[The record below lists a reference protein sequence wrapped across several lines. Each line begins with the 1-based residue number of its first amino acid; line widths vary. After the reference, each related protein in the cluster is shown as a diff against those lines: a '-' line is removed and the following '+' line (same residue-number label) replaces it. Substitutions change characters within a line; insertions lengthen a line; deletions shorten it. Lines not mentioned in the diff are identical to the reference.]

1 MALVYDF
8 ARNSTHFTFWLGKR
22 DKDHGVVTLWLHVQ
36 KACWCLEH
44 PDRGLPR
51 ICQIIPPLEILQ
63 EVFPFT
69 THRYAQAYH
78 LLSDG
83 NLSRYPDIRYDLF
96 CAAAPLFLIL
106 LWNGLENGHAR
117 VFREQGRHFP
127 RVFQTMM
134 YEIFLLYLGKQLINM
149 VLAVHW
155 ASQVPSYHEDD
166 WLFRMIDFMLDSAAM
181 DTWFASMVIVIG
193 WVVDC
198 MLHRETPAQNL
209 HFYWLVL
216 CIILQNKYS
225 VTLSDSPILMWH

>member
-8 ARNSTHFTFWLGKR
+8 ARNATHFTFWLGKR
-22 DKDHGVVTLWLHVQ
+22 DKDHGVVTLWL
-36 KACWCLEH
+36 EH

-51 ICQIIPPLEILQ
+51 ICQIIPPLEVLQ

-69 THRYAQAYH
+69 THRYAQAYY
-78 LLSDG
+78 LLSDE
-83 NLSRYPDIRYDLF
+83 NLSRYPDIRYDLL

-117 VFREQGRHFP
+117 VFREQGRRFP

-149 VLAVHW
+149 VLAVLW
-155 ASQVPSYHEDD
+155 ASQIPSYHEDD
-166 WLFRMIDFMLDSAAM
+166 WLFRMIDYMFDSAAM

-193 WVVDC
+193 WAVDC

>member
-1 MALVYDF
+1 
-8 ARNSTHFTFWLGKR
+8 
-22 DKDHGVVTLWLHVQ
+22 
-36 KACWCLEH
+36 
-44 PDRGLPR
+44 
-51 ICQIIPPLEILQ
+51 
-63 EVFPFT
+63 
-69 THRYAQAYH
+69 
-78 LLSDG
+78 
-83 NLSRYPDIRYDLF
+83 
-96 CAAAPLFLIL
+96 
-106 LWNGLENGHAR
+106 
-117 VFREQGRHFP
+117 
-127 RVFQTMM
+127 MM